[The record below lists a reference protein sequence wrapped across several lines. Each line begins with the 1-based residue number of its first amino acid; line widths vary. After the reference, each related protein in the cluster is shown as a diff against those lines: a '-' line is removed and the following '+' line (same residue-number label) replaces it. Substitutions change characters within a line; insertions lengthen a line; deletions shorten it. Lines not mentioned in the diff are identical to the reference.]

1 MTEAETRKIIDEQLR
16 KVGWEADTENLRYS
30 KGTRPQAGRN
40 LAIAEWQTD
49 TGFVDYVLFIGLK
62 MVATIE
68 AKANHKDVSAIV
80 DCQCK
85 DYSRSIREVDKPYQL
100 GEWRGFKV
108 PFTFATN
115 VRQYSNR
122 LETKSGIWFLDLRQP
137 TNIPKALRGWI
148 SPNGILELLDEKIS
162 SSNDKLKEMPLDVL
176 RDEDG
181 LNLRE
186 YQIKAVQAAEREVIN
201 GRKNILLAMAT
212 GTGKTRTVLGM
223 IYRFLKSGRFRRI
236 LFLVDRNSLGEQA
249 QDVFNDVKLE
259 DFLPLNKIY
268 NINGLEA
275 RSFDRETRLQISTV
289 QSMVKRILYNDENSL
304 PGVTDFDLII
314 IDEAHRGYI
323 LDREIPEAEQIFCN
337 QLDYRSKYRTVVEYF
352 DAVKI
357 ALTAT
362 PALHTTEIFGAPVFK
377 YTYREAVIDGYL
389 VDHDP
394 PHRLKT
400 KLGEEGIHYTKGEI
414 ITTCDS
420 VTGELI
426 NSELLEDELSFDIDN
441 FNRQVVNDN
450 FNRVVLEEI
459 SNYINPEGLGKT
471 LIFAVNDMHADLIVH
486 ILKEIF
492 SQRGVDNDAIMK
504 ITGSIGD
511 KRRVLDAIRHFKN
524 ERFPNIVVTVD
535 LLTTGVDVPKIDT
548 LIFMRR
554 VKSRILFEQMLGRA
568 TRLCPEIDKTH
579 FKIFDAVD
587 VYNALEPVS
596 EMKPVVA
603 NVTET
608 FAQLLERLETLD
620 ADKAVQNLVNQ
631 IIVRL
636 RRRKLDDT
644 AKDFI
649 DTLKTLPAL
658 DAKAFLLSHADAL
671 QEKIFRGREFVISD
685 HEDELIAHEIG
696 FGEGKRPQDYL
707 DEFTEFITT
716 NRNEIAALNIVC
728 TRPKDLTRADLKKLE
743 VALSERTFTA
753 KHLSGAI
760 SKLTNAEITADIISL
775 IRRYALGAEL
785 LGHEEKIKRAV
796 ARLKTTHDFSEQEL
810 KWLARIEKYL
820 LNESLINPTVF
831 DEPGTAFKMQGGFKN
846 IDKVF
851 RGELANILDELNRY
865 LYDDGGNAA

>member
-1 MTEAETRKIIDEQLR
+1 
-16 KVGWEADTENLRYS
+16 
-30 KGTRPQAGRN
+30 
-40 LAIAEWQTD
+40 
-49 TGFVDYVLFIGLK
+49 
-62 MVATIE
+62 
-68 AKANHKDVSAIV
+68 
-80 DCQCK
+80 
-85 DYSRSIREVDKPYQL
+85 
-100 GEWRGFKV
+100 
-108 PFTFATN
+108 
-115 VRQYSNR
+115 
-122 LETKSGIWFLDLRQP
+122 
-137 TNIPKALRGWI
+137 
-148 SPNGILELLDEKIS
+148 
-162 SSNDKLKEMPLDVL
+162 
-176 RDEDG
+176 
-181 LNLRE
+181 
-186 YQIKAVQAAEREVIN
+186 
-201 GRKNILLAMAT
+201 
-212 GTGKTRTVLGM
+212 M

-236 LFLVDRNSLGEQA
+236 LFLVDRNSLGEQTQA
-249 QDVFNDVKLE
+249 VFNDIKLE
-259 DFLPLNKIY
+259 DLLPLNKIY
-268 NINGLEA
+268 NINGLES

-511 KRRVLDAIRHFKN
+511 KKRVLDAIRRFKN

-568 TRLCPEIDKTH
+568 TRLCPEINKTH
-579 FKIFDAVD
+579 FKIFDAVG
-587 VYNALEPVS
+587 VYEALEPVS
-596 EMKPVVA
+596 EMKPIVV
-603 NVTET
+603 NPSET
-608 FAQLLERLETLD
+608 FISMLERLKGLED
-620 ADKAVQNLVNQ
+620 DKSVRNQVNQ
-631 IIVRL
+631 IIAKL
-636 RRRKLDDT
+636 RR
-644 AKDFI
+644 
-649 DTLKTLPAL
+649 LKTNEEISDLLRKIKTLSAQ
-658 DAKAFLLSHADAL
+658 DAKNYLLN
-671 QEKIFRGREFVISD
+671 QESFFQSLKENIFQGRNFVISE
-685 HEDELIAHEIG
+685 HEDELISHEIG

-707 DEFTEFITT
+707 DEFTKFITT

-728 TRPKDLTRADLKKLE
+728 TRPKDLTRADLKKLQL
-743 VALSERTFTA
+743 ALSEKTFTVE
-753 KHLSGAI
+753 HLNGAI
-760 SKLTNAEITADIISL
+760 SKLTNEEITADIISL
-775 IRRYALGAEL
+775 IRSYALGAEL

-796 ARLKTTHDFSEQEL
+796 ARLKSAHDFSEPEL

-831 DEPGTAFKMQGGFKN
+831 DEPGTAFKMQGGFKQIN
-846 IDKVF
+846 KVF
-851 RGELANILDELNRY
+851 RGTLSNILDELNCY
-865 LYDDGGNAA
+865 LYDDGGNVA